1 MPIAFF
7 AGRTDY
13 LAMPA
18 ERGAANA
25 AVLGDN
31 PSRLAV
37 LIVDDERLIRWSLKR
52 GLMKR
57 GHDVV
62 EAQSAADAIRAIGD
76 DPDRFDV
83 VILDFKLP
91 DRQDLSLLADVR
103 QLLPAAAII
112 MMTAYGDDS
121 MRSGALALGARAVL
135 DKPFQVNHVIA
146 LVESSAVH

>member
-1 MPIAFF
+1 
-7 AGRTDY
+7 
-13 LAMPA
+13 
-18 ERGAANA
+18 
-25 AVLGDN
+25 
-31 PSRLAV
+31 
-37 LIVDDERLIRWSLKR
+37 
-52 GLMKR
+52 MKR